1 MSLTETEIEASVQDG
16 APLSAVEMV
25 KRFLEWYVGGSKGQL
40 GEYMTLSSTEN
51 CWHRLA
57 TCFTRWTGKEFPEVV
72 DGDILDVRILITGDF
87 SLTEK
92 QYIRG
97 SLMATYDLKDRM
109 KEKGYADEVDIDL
122 LVTQLFYHDFDGF
135 YHDRTPIEMAL
146 LLHLHLCLGNRP
158 GSILPNQD
166 YPDLYLRYR
175 VSLFECPG
183 SKRH

>member
-1 MSLTETEIEASVQDG
+1 
-16 APLSAVEMV
+16 
-25 KRFLEWYVGGSKGQL
+25 
-40 GEYMTLSSTEN
+40 MTLSSTEN

-57 TCFTRWTGKEFPEVV
+57 TCFTRWTGKEFPEVI
-72 DGDILDVRILITGDF
+72 DSDILDVHILITSDF
-87 SLTEK
+87 SLTKK

-109 KEKGYADEVDIDL
+109 KEKGYTDEVNINL

-135 YHDRTPIEMAL
+135 YHNHILIKMAL
-146 LLHLHLCLGNRP
+146 LLYLHLCLGNRL

-166 YPDLYLRYR
+166 YLDLYLRYQ
-175 VSLFECPG
+175 VSLFKCPR